1 MGYQRRVHGE
11 LFQLAREETKYC
23 FHFIPGCAL
32 QENLKMGKGQNEGG
46 FSQEQLDMYKE
57 CFKLMDI
64 DKDGTITKNDI
75 RAAFDNVGK
84 LMSEG
89 ELDDMLGEVGAACT
103 FQAMIDMFQ
112 KKMAGGSNDP
122 DDLIVRAFKAYE
134 SNGKIEAEM
143 FRHALMNFGDK
154 FNQAEIDDIFGEFE
168 VDDDGFLESK
178 AVIGLFVAGGGE
190 EKKEEKKEE
199 EAAPAADAPA
209 EGGDGGGED
218 ADADEQGQES
228 EVFGQEGRR
237 NCVNEPALIHL
248 EYQIILSR
256 TQFSR
261 PSGCIAFTWPTP
273 QIPLCY

>member
-1 MGYQRRVHGE
+1 MGQ

-23 FHFIPGCAL
+23 FNFKPGCAL

-89 ELDDMLGEVGAACT
+89 ELDDM
-103 FQAMIDMFQ
+103 FQ

-134 SNGKIEAEM
+134 NNGKIEAEM

-199 EAAPAADAPA
+199 EAAPAAEAPA
-209 EGGDGGGED
+209 EGGDDGGKKKKKKKK
-218 ADADEQGQES
+218 AAK
-228 EVFGQEGRR
+228 
-237 NCVNEPALIHL
+237 
-248 EYQIILSR
+248 
-256 TQFSR
+256 
-261 PSGCIAFTWPTP
+261 
-273 QIPLCY
+273 